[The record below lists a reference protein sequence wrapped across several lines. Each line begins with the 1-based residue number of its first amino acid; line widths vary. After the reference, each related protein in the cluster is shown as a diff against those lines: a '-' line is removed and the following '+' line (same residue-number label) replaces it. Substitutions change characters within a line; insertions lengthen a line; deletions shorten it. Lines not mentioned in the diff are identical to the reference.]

1 MSFLHVLSLITWC
14 VSLLGEEERFSLA
27 MLPTSAPS
35 REEDV
40 GEIDYSFFVSIDL
53 DEFQRLVFL
62 SIAAD
67 GNVHDGLNLFLPLH
81 VS

>member
-1 MSFLHVLSLITWC
+1 
-14 VSLLGEEERFSLA
+14 

-67 GNVHDGLNLFLPLH
+67 GNIHDGLNLFLPLH